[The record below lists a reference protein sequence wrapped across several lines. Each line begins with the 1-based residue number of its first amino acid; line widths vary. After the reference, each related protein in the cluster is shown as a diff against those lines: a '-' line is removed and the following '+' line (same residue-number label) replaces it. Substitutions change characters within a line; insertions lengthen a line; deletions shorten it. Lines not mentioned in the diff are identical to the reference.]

1 MDEHIRLLKQ
11 QAYQEGYIAGYQRG
25 IADSKYGVQTVPD
38 LLDRPLQFLGLSIRP
53 YNSLDRA
60 GYHTVRDVVSLNRL
74 EILKIRSLGSKG
86 LHEIAQVLWN
96 LGIRDSQWNEWL

>member
-11 QAYQEGYIAGYQRG
+11 QTYQEGYIVGYQRG
-25 IADSKYGVQTVPD
+25 IADSRDGVQTIPD
-38 LLDRPLQFLGLSIRP
+38 LLDRPLQFLGLSVRP

-60 GYHTVRDVVSLNRL
+60 GYRTVREVVSMNQL
-74 EILKIRSLGSKG
+74 EILKTRNLGAKG
-86 LHEIAQVLWN
+86 LHEIAQALWN